1 MAGRRWRQASIAW
14 LLVLLAACEPASD
27 RPALSSLPVAANID
41 AELLVGSWRCRD
53 LNPYPGQAVQVIATT
68 YDRDGS
74 YVSQSEVPGHGPL
87 GAIAV
92 VQRGR
97 WSVDGNRLVTR
108 DVVTDARALD
118 GNTET
123 DALAKASAELLD
135 AMAQGK
141 PSASEILRLDRKR
154 LSLRPADVTDPPVI
168 GCIR

>member
-1 MAGRRWRQASIAW
+1 MAATHWRHANVAW
-14 LLVLLAACEPASD
+14 LLLLLAACEPASD
-27 RPALSSLPVAANID
+27 RPALSSLPVAGNID

-53 LNPYPGQAVQVIATT
+53 LNPYPGQAVQVITTT
-68 YDRDGS
+68 YDRDGT
-74 YVSQSEVPGHGPL
+74 YVSLSEVPGHGPL

-97 WSVDGNRLVTR
+97 WSVDGNRLVTD
-108 DVVTDARALD
+108 DVVTNARALD

-154 LSLRPADVTDPPVI
+154 LSLRPAEVTDPPVI